1 MIQQYINQK
10 TSAVK
15 LSTQRY
21 KAFLN
26 GLPYISNTD
35 RTYYC
40 ILMQTR
46 NPLLQFGRDTN
57 HTKETRRW

>member
-40 ILMQTR
+40 ILCK
-46 NPLLQFGRDTN
+46 PGI
-57 HTKETRRW
+57 